1 MSQPAST
8 ALQQE
13 IALELQVTQTFDAQ
27 QEIERRVAFLAER
40 LTSTGLRSLVLGI
53 SGGVDSTTA
62 GRLCQLAV
70 ERARA
75 AGHDATFYA
84 MRLPYGVQADEK
96 DAQLALGFIEADRVL
111 TVDVKPASDAAL
123 ETALAGG
130 TVFRDAHHQ
139 DFVQGNIKARQRMI
153 AQYAVAGAHDGLVV
167 GTDHAAEAVSGFFTK
182 FGDGAADLVPL
193 TGLTK
198 RRVRAVADVLGAPAE
213 LVWKTPRRTW
223 RPSTRARPTR
233 TRSGSRTTTS
243 TTSWKASRSM
253 SGPSTRS
260 CAATASPSTSVSCRS
275 RRSGTAACHAA
286 GVRRRGGVVSIRAHT
301 RRPSGPA
308 SVPQLETPGTAA
320 SRTRTSS
327 SGSAAVWL
335 STTTRSISSWSA
347 TCRLIRLP
355 ESATAAP
362 TSSATI
368 CSTGASSGRV

>member
-27 QEIERRVAFLAER
+27 REIERRVAFLAER

-96 DAQLALGFIEADRVL
+96 DAQLALGFIDADRVL

-123 ETALAGG
+123 ETVLAGG
-130 TVFRDAHHQ
+130 AVFRDAHHQ

-198 RRVRAVADVLGAPAE
+198 RRVRAVADALGAPAE
-213 LVWKTPRRTW
+213 LVWKTPTADLETLD
-223 RPSTRARPTR
+223 PGKADEDALGVTYDDIDDFLEGKPVGERAFDTI
-233 TRSGSRTTTS
+233 
-243 TTSWKASRSM
+243 
-253 SGPSTRS
+253 
-260 CAATASPSTSVSCRS
+260 
-275 RRSGTAACHAA
+275 
-286 GVRRRGGVVSIRAHT
+286 VRRY
-301 RRPSGPA
+301 
-308 SVPQLETPGTAA
+308 
-320 SRTRTSS
+320 
-327 SGSAAVWL
+327 
-335 STTTRSISSWSA
+335 
-347 TCRLIRLP
+347 RLTDHKRRLP
-355 ESATAAP
+355 IAP
-362 TSSATI
+362 
-368 CSTGASSGRV
+368 